1 MQTEIKSNFEKLLD
15 DGGFSNSQKEIK
27 EKNFNK
33 FLEQGFPNKR
43 IEDWKFSDLNQ
54 IISANFENLD
64 FSKKNIDKSVDVD
77 FINEF
82 EHNKIIFVD
91 GNISKIDFSY
101 EDKDGFSIKH
111 DLELDEQLNENAL
124 LNLNTAFLSSYIK
137 FTVKKGYQFQKP
149 LILYN
154 YLTSDLVSHGLN
166 LRMDINLEDG
176 CSLDIVNIA
185 NQNAKNNFLN
195 LRQKINIGKNSVLK
209 NYSLDISPTSNIKY
223 SFKDI
228 NLEKN
233 SHLEYFILSK
243 GSKFSKH
250 DINCS
255 LNNEY
260 GSVVLNG
267 IIDLNDERHHEIKT
281 KINHNEEN
289 CKSYQ
294 LIKSVLNDNSKGVYQ
309 GKIYVDSKAQKTD
322 GYQLS
327 RALLLS
333 DEVEFN
339 AKPEL
344 EIYADDVKC
353 SHGSTSGNID
363 ENSIFYLMS
372 RGLSYEQSKKLLT
385 NGFLNEVIEKITN
398 DDVKSLVKEFIGI
411 NEWILIK

>member
-1 MQTEIKSNFEKLLD
+1 MENNIKINFEDYLNKKN
-15 DGGFSNSQKEIK
+15 FSSSQKEIK
-27 EKNFNK
+27 ESNFNNFIK
-33 FLEQGFPNKR
+33 KGFPNKR
-43 IEDWKFSDLNQ
+43 IEDWKFSDLKQ
-54 IISANFENLD
+54 IITTNFENID
-64 FSKKNIDKSVDVD
+64 FSKKEEQSNIEENFRFDLK
-77 FINEF
+77 
-82 EHNKIIFVD
+82 HNKIVFIN
-91 GNISKIDFSY
+91 GIISKIDFSY
-101 EDKDGFSIKH
+101 EDEKKIIIEQNSN
-111 DLELDEQLNENAL
+111 LEKELSENSL
-124 LNLNTAFLSSYIK
+124 LNLNTAFVSNYTKIL
-137 FTVKKGYQFQKP
+137 VKSGYQFKKP
-149 LILYN
+149 LILFN
-154 YLTSDLVSHGLN
+154 YLTNDLNNNGLN
-166 LRMDINLEDG
+166 TRVDINLEDDT
-176 CSLDIVNIA
+176 SLNII
-185 NQNAKNNFLN
+185 NISNENLNNNFLN
-195 LRQKINIGKNSVLK
+195 FRQKINIGKNSILK
-209 NYSLDISPTSNIKY
+209 NYSLDINKNSNFKY
-223 SFKDI
+223 SYKDI

-260 GSVVLNG
+260 CSVVLNG
-267 IIDLNDERHHEIKT
+267 IIDLNDEKHHEIKT

-294 LIKSVLNDNSKGVYQ
+294 LIKSVLNDNSKGIYQ

-398 DDVKSLVKEFIGI
+398 EDVKSLVKEFIGI
-411 NEWILIK
+411 TE

>member
-1 MQTEIKSNFEKLLD
+1 MQNEIKSIFEKSLNEGD
-15 DGGFSNSQKEIK
+15 FSSSQKNIK
-27 EKNFNK
+27 EKSFNR
-33 FLEQGFPNKR
+33 FIEQGFPNKR

-91 GNISKIDFSY
+91 GNISKTDFSY
-101 EDKDGFSIKH
+101 EDKDRFSLKH

-137 FTVKKGYQFQKP
+137 FTVRKGYQFQKP

-176 CSLDIVNIA
+176 SSLDIVNIA

-195 LRQKINIGKNSVLK
+195 FRQKINIGKNSVLK

-223 SFKDI
+223 SFNDI
-228 NLEKN
+228 NLDKN

-243 GSKFSKH
+243 GSKFAKH

-255 LNNEY
+255 LNNDH
-260 GSVVLNG
+260 GSVSLNG
-267 IIDLNDERHHEIKT
+267 IIDLDNEKHHEIKT
-281 KINHNEEN
+281 SINHNEEN

-294 LIKSVLNDNSKGVYQ
+294 LIKSVLNENSKGVYQ
-309 GKIYVDSKAQKTD
+309 GKIYVNSKAQKTD
-322 GYQLS
+322 VYQLS
-327 RALLLS
+327 RALLLN
-333 DEVEFN
+333 DDVEFN

-372 RGLSYEQSKKLLT
+372 RGLSHAQSKKLLT

-398 DDVKSLVKEFIGI
+398 EDVKSLIKKLTGI
-411 NEWILIK
+411 QE

>member
-1 MQTEIKSNFEKLLD
+1 MQNEIKSIFEKSLNEGD
-15 DGGFSNSQKEIK
+15 FSSSHKNIK
-27 EKNFNK
+27 EKSFNR
-33 FLEQGFPNKR
+33 FIEQGFPNKR

-54 IISANFENLD
+54 IISANFKNLD
-64 FSKKNIDKSVDVD
+64 YSKKNINKNVDVD
-77 FINEF
+77 LINEF

-91 GNISKIDFSY
+91 GNISKIDFGY
-101 EDKDGFSIKH
+101 EDKDKFFLKH

-176 CSLDIVNIA
+176 SSLDIVNIA

-195 LRQKINIGKNSVLK
+195 FRQKINIGKNSVLK

-223 SFKDI
+223 SFNDI
-228 NLEKN
+228 NLDKN

-243 GSKFSKH
+243 GSKFAKH

-255 LNNEY
+255 LNNDH
-260 GSVVLNG
+260 GSVSLNG
-267 IIDLNDERHHEIKT
+267 IIDLDNEKHHEIKT
-281 KINHNEEN
+281 SINHNEEN

-294 LIKSVLNDNSKGVYQ
+294 LIKSVLNENSKGVYQ
-309 GKIYVDSKAQKTD
+309 GKIYVNSKAQKTD

-327 RALLLS
+327 RALLLN
-333 DEVEFN
+333 DDVEFN

-372 RGLSYEQSKKLLT
+372 RGLSHAQSKKLLT
-385 NGFLNEVIEKITN
+385 NGFLNEVIEKISN
-398 DDVKSLVKEFIGI
+398 KNIKSLIKKLTGI
-411 NEWILIK
+411 QE

>member
-1 MQTEIKSNFEKLLD
+1 MQTEIKSNFEKSLSEGD
-15 DGGFSNSQKEIK
+15 FSSLQKEIK

-33 FLEQGFPNKR
+33 FIEQGFPTKR

-54 IISANFENLD
+54 IISTSFENLD
-64 FSKKNIDKSVDVD
+64 FSKKDNQSSIDDD
-77 FINEF
+77 FVNEF
-82 EHNKIIFVD
+82 EHNKIFFVN

-101 EDKDGFSIKH
+101 ENEEKIILNH
-111 DLELDEQLNENAL
+111 NLELDKELNDNAL
-124 LNLNTAFLSSYIK
+124 LNLNNAFVSNYIK
-137 FTVKKGYQFQKP
+137 ITVGKGYQFQKP

-154 YLTSDLVSHGLN
+154 YLTSDLDSCGLN
-166 LRMDINLEDG
+166 MRLDINLEEDT
-176 CSLDIVNIA
+176 SLNVINIS
-185 NQNAKNNFLN
+185 NENIKNNFLN
-195 LRQKINIGKNSVLK
+195 FRQKINIGKNSVLK
-209 NYSLDISPTSNIKY
+209 NYSLDVNPTSNIKY

-228 NLEKN
+228 DLDKN

-243 GSKFSKH
+243 GSKFAKH

-267 IIDLNDERHHEIKT
+267 IIDLDKKKHHEIKT
-281 KINHNEEN
+281 LINHNEEN

-294 LIKSVLNDNSKGVYQ
+294 LIKSVLNENSKGVYQ
-309 GKIYVDSKAQKTD
+309 GKIYVNSKAQKTD

-327 RALLLS
+327 RALLLN
-333 DEVEFN
+333 ENVEFN

-372 RGLSYEQSKKLLT
+372 RGLSHAQSKRLLT

-398 DDVKSLVKEFIGI
+398 EDVKSLVKKLTDIQE
-411 NEWILIK
+411 

>member
-1 MQTEIKSNFEKLLD
+1 MQNEIKSIFEKSLNEGD
-15 DGGFSNSQKEIK
+15 FSSSQKNIK
-27 EKNFNK
+27 EKSFNR
-33 FLEQGFPNKR
+33 FIEQGFPNKR

-64 FSKKNIDKSVDVD
+64 FSKKNIDKSIDVN

-82 EHNKIIFVD
+82 EHNKIIFID

-101 EDKDGFSIKH
+101 EDKDRFSLKH

-176 CSLDIVNIA
+176 SSLDIVNIA

-195 LRQKINIGKNSVLK
+195 FRQKINIGKNSVLK

-223 SFKDI
+223 SFNDI
-228 NLEKN
+228 NLDKN

-243 GSKFSKH
+243 GSKFAKH

-255 LNNEY
+255 LNNDH
-260 GSVVLNG
+260 GSVSLNG
-267 IIDLNDERHHEIKT
+267 IIDLDNEKHHEIKT
-281 KINHNEEN
+281 SINHNEEN

-294 LIKSVLNDNSKGVYQ
+294 LIKSVLNENSKGVYQ
-309 GKIYVDSKAQKTD
+309 GKIYVNSKAQKTD

-327 RALLLS
+327 RALLLN
-333 DEVEFN
+333 DDVEFN

-372 RGLSYEQSKKLLT
+372 RGLSHAQSKKLLT
-385 NGFLNEVIEKITN
+385 NGFLNEVIEKISN
-398 DDVKSLVKEFIGI
+398 KNIKSLIKKLTGI
-411 NEWILIK
+411 QE

>member
-1 MQTEIKSNFEKLLD
+1 MQNEIKSIFEKSLNEGD
-15 DGGFSNSQKEIK
+15 FSSSQKNIK
-27 EKNFNK
+27 EKNFNR
-33 FLEQGFPNKR
+33 FIEQGFPNKR

-101 EDKDGFSIKH
+101 EDKDRFSLKH

-137 FTVKKGYQFQKP
+137 FTVRKGYQFQKP

-166 LRMDINLEDG
+166 LRMDINLEDDS
-176 CSLDIVNIA
+176 SLDIVNIA

-195 LRQKINIGKNSVLK
+195 FRQKINIGKNSVLK

-223 SFKDI
+223 SFNDI
-228 NLEKN
+228 NLDKN

-243 GSKFSKH
+243 GSKFAKH

-255 LNNEY
+255 LNNDH
-260 GSVVLNG
+260 GSVSLNG
-267 IIDLNDERHHEIKT
+267 IIDLDNEKHHEIKT
-281 KINHNEEN
+281 SINHNEEN

-294 LIKSVLNDNSKGVYQ
+294 LIKSVLNENSKGVYQ
-309 GKIYVDSKAQKTD
+309 GKIYVNSKAQKTD

-327 RALLLS
+327 RALLLN
-333 DEVEFN
+333 DDVEFN

-372 RGLSYEQSKKLLT
+372 RGLSHAQSKKLLT
-385 NGFLNEVIEKITN
+385 NGFLNEVIEKISN
-398 DDVKSLVKEFIGI
+398 KNVKSLIKKLTGI
-411 NEWILIK
+411 QE

>member
-1 MQTEIKSNFEKLLD
+1 MQNEIKLNFEKSLSE
-15 DGGFSNSQKEIK
+15 GNYSISQKEIK

-33 FLEQGFPNKR
+33 FLKQGFPNKR

-54 IISANFENLD
+54 IISTNFEKLD
-64 FSKKNIDKSVDVD
+64 FYKENKTSSIDDD

-82 EHNKIIFVD
+82 KHNKIVFIN
-91 GNISKIDFSY
+91 GNVSKIDFGY
-101 EDKDGFSIKH
+101 ENKEKIIINQ
-111 DLELDEQLNENAL
+111 DLELDNELNENVL

-137 FTVKKGYQFQKP
+137 ITINKGYQLQKP
-149 LILYN
+149 LVLYN
-154 YLTSDLVSHGLN
+154 YLTSDLDCYGLN
-166 LRMDINLEDG
+166 MRLDIDLEDDT
-176 CSLDIVNIA
+176 SMDVINIS
-185 NQNAKNNFLN
+185 NETTKNNFLN
-195 LRQKINIGKNSVLK
+195 FRQKINIGKNATLK
-209 NYSLDISPTSNIKY
+209 NYSLDINPTSNIKY

-228 NLEKN
+228 DLDKN

-243 GSKFSKH
+243 GSKFAKH

-255 LNNEY
+255 LNNDH

-267 IIDLNDERHHEIKT
+267 VIDLDNKKHHEIKT
-281 KINHNEEN
+281 SINHNEEN

-294 LIKSVLNDNSKGVYQ
+294 LIKSVLNENSKGVYQ
-309 GKIYVDSKAQKTD
+309 GKIYVNSKAQKTD

-327 RALLLS
+327 RALLLN
-333 DEVEFN
+333 DDVEFN

-372 RGLSYEQSKKLLT
+372 RGLSHAQSKKLLT
-385 NGFLNEVIEKITN
+385 NGFLNEVVEKITN
-398 DDVKSLVKEFIGI
+398 ESVKSLVKKLTGI
-411 NEWILIK
+411 QE

>member
-1 MQTEIKSNFEKLLD
+1 MQNEIKSIFDKSLNEGD
-15 DGGFSNSQKEIK
+15 FSSSQKNIK
-27 EKNFNK
+27 EKSFNR
-33 FLEQGFPNKR
+33 FIEQGFPNKR

-101 EDKDGFSIKH
+101 EDKDRFSLKH

-176 CSLDIVNIA
+176 SSLDIVNIA

-195 LRQKINIGKNSVLK
+195 FRQKINIGKNSVLK

-223 SFKDI
+223 SFNDI
-228 NLEKN
+228 NLDKN

-243 GSKFSKH
+243 GSKFAKH

-255 LNNEY
+255 LNNDH
-260 GSVVLNG
+260 GSVSLNG
-267 IIDLNDERHHEIKT
+267 IIDLDNEKHHEIKT
-281 KINHNEEN
+281 SINHNEEN

-294 LIKSVLNDNSKGVYQ
+294 LIKSVLNENSKGVYQ
-309 GKIYVDSKAQKTD
+309 GKIYVNSKAQKTD

-327 RALLLS
+327 RALLLN
-333 DEVEFN
+333 DDVEFN

-372 RGLSYEQSKKLLT
+372 RGLSHAQSKKLLT

-398 DDVKSLVKEFIGI
+398 ENVKSLIKKLTGI
-411 NEWILIK
+411 QE

>member
-1 MQTEIKSNFEKLLD
+1 MQNDIKSIFEKSLNEGD
-15 DGGFSNSQKEIK
+15 FSSSQKNIK
-27 EKNFNK
+27 EKSFNR
-33 FLEQGFPNKR
+33 FIEQGFPNKR

-77 FINEF
+77 LINEF

-101 EDKDGFSIKH
+101 EDKDKFSLKY

-124 LNLNTAFLSSYIK
+124 LNLNTAFLSSYVK

-176 CSLDIVNIA
+176 SSLDIVNIA

-195 LRQKINIGKNSVLK
+195 FRQKINIGKNSVLK

-223 SFKDI
+223 SFNDI
-228 NLEKN
+228 NLDKN

-243 GSKFSKH
+243 GSKFVKH

-255 LNNEY
+255 LNNDH
-260 GSVVLNG
+260 GSVSLNG
-267 IIDLNDERHHEIKT
+267 IIDLDNKKHHEIKT
-281 KINHNEEN
+281 SINHNEEN

-294 LIKSVLNDNSKGVYQ
+294 LIKSVLNENSKGVYQ
-309 GKIYVDSKAQKTD
+309 GKIYVNSKAQKTD
-322 GYQLS
+322 GDQLS
-327 RALLLS
+327 RALLLN
-333 DEVEFN
+333 DDVEFN

-344 EIYADDVKC
+344 EIYADDVKY
-353 SHGSTSGNID
+353 SHGSTSGNLD
-363 ENSIFYLMS
+363 ENSIFYLMT
-372 RGLSYEQSKKLLT
+372 RGLSHAQSKKLLT
-385 NGFLNEVIEKITN
+385 NGFLNEVIEKISN
-398 DDVKSLVKEFIGI
+398 KNAKSLIKILTGI
-411 NEWILIK
+411 QEWI

>member
-1 MQTEIKSNFEKLLD
+1 MQNEIKSIFEKSLNEGD
-15 DGGFSNSQKEIK
+15 FSSSQKNIK
-27 EKNFNK
+27 EKSFNR
-33 FLEQGFPNKR
+33 FIEQGFPNKR

-101 EDKDGFSIKH
+101 EDKDRFSLKH

-137 FTVKKGYQFQKP
+137 FTVRKGYQFQKP

-176 CSLDIVNIA
+176 SSLDIVNIA

-223 SFKDI
+223 SFNDI
-228 NLEKN
+228 NLDKN

-243 GSKFSKH
+243 GSKFAKH

-255 LNNEY
+255 LNNDH
-260 GSVVLNG
+260 GSVSLNG
-267 IIDLNDERHHEIKT
+267 IIDLDNEKHHEIKT
-281 KINHNEEN
+281 SINHNEEN

-294 LIKSVLNDNSKGVYQ
+294 LIKSVLNENSKGVYQ
-309 GKIYVDSKAQKTD
+309 GKIYVNSKAQKTD

-327 RALLLS
+327 RALLLN
-333 DEVEFN
+333 DDVEFN

-372 RGLSYEQSKKLLT
+372 RGLSHAQSKKLLT
-385 NGFLNEVIEKITN
+385 NGFLNEVIEKISN
-398 DDVKSLVKEFIGI
+398 KNIKSLIKKLTGI
-411 NEWILIK
+411 QE

>member
-1 MQTEIKSNFEKLLD
+1 MQNEIKSIFEKSLNEGD
-15 DGGFSNSQKEIK
+15 FSSSQKNIK
-27 EKNFNK
+27 EKNFNR
-33 FLEQGFPNKR
+33 FIEQGFPNKR

-176 CSLDIVNIA
+176 SSLDIVNIA

-195 LRQKINIGKNSVLK
+195 FRQKINIGKNSVLK

-223 SFKDI
+223 SFNDI
-228 NLEKN
+228 NLDKN
-233 SHLEYFILSK
+233 SHLEYFIFSK
-243 GSKFSKH
+243 GSKFAKH

-255 LNNEY
+255 LNNDH
-260 GSVVLNG
+260 GSVSLNG
-267 IIDLNDERHHEIKT
+267 IIDLDDEKHHEIKT
-281 KINHNEEN
+281 SIKHNEEN

-294 LIKSVLNDNSKGVYQ
+294 LIKSVLNENSKGVYQ
-309 GKIYVDSKAQKTD
+309 GKIYVNSKAQKTD

-327 RALLLS
+327 RALLLN
-333 DEVEFN
+333 DDVEFN

-372 RGLSYEQSKKLLT
+372 RGLSHAQSKKLLT
-385 NGFLNEVIEKITN
+385 NGFLNEVIEKISN
-398 DDVKSLVKEFIGI
+398 KNIKSLIKKLTGI
-411 NEWILIK
+411 QE

>member
-1 MQTEIKSNFEKLLD
+1 MENNIKLNFENYLNEKN
-15 DGGFSNSQKEIK
+15 FSNSQKEIK
-27 EKNFNK
+27 EKSFNNFIKN
-33 FLEQGFPNKR
+33 GFPNKR
-43 IEDWKFSDLNQ
+43 LEDWKFSDLKQ
-54 IISANFENLD
+54 IITTNFEDIN
-64 FSKKNIDKSVDVD
+64 FSKKEEQSNLDKNLIVD
-77 FINEF
+77 I
-82 EHNKIIFVD
+82 EHNKIVFID
-91 GNISKIDFSY
+91 GIISKIDFSY
-101 EDKDGFSIKH
+101 EDEQQVVVEQNS
-111 DLELDEQLNENAL
+111 DLEKELSRNSL
-124 LNLNTAFLSSYIK
+124 LNLNTAFVSNYTKIL
-137 FTVKKGYQFQKP
+137 VKSGYQFKKP
-149 LILYN
+149 LILFN
-154 YLTSDLVSHGLN
+154 YLSNNLN
-166 LRMDINLEDG
+166 NVGINTRLDIKLEDDA
-176 CSLDIVNIA
+176 SLNII
-185 NQNAKNNFLN
+185 NISNENLNNNFLN
-195 LRQKINIGKNSVLK
+195 FRQKINIGKNSILK
-209 NYSLDISPTSNIKY
+209 NYSLDINENSNFKY

-228 NLEKN
+228 SLEKN

-243 GSKFSKH
+243 GSKFLKH

-267 IIDLNDERHHEIKT
+267 IIDLDDKKHHEIKT
-281 KINHNEEN
+281 NINHNEEN

-294 LIKSVLNDNSKGVYQ
+294 LIKSVLNENSKGIYQ
-309 GKIYVDSKAQKTD
+309 GKIYVNSKAQKTD

-398 DDVKSLVKEFIGI
+398 NKVKSLVKKLMGI
-411 NEWILIK
+411 NE

>member
-1 MQTEIKSNFEKLLD
+1 MQNEIKSIFEKSLNEGD
-15 DGGFSNSQKEIK
+15 FSSSQKNIK
-27 EKNFNK
+27 EKSFNR
-33 FLEQGFPNKR
+33 FIEQGFPNKR

-54 IISANFENLD
+54 IISANFENLNY
-64 FSKKNIDKSVDVD
+64 SKKNIDKNVDVD
-77 FINEF
+77 LINEF

-91 GNISKIDFSY
+91 GNISKIDFNH
-101 EDKDGFSIKH
+101 EDKDKFSLKH

-176 CSLDIVNIA
+176 SSLDIVNIA

-223 SFKDI
+223 SFNDI
-228 NLEKN
+228 NLDKN

-243 GSKFSKH
+243 GSKFAKH

-255 LNNEY
+255 LNNDH
-260 GSVVLNG
+260 GSVSLNG
-267 IIDLNDERHHEIKT
+267 IIDLDNEKHHEIKT
-281 KINHNEEN
+281 SINHNEEN

-294 LIKSVLNDNSKGVYQ
+294 LIKSVLNENSKGVYQ
-309 GKIYVDSKAQKTD
+309 GKIYVNSKAQKTD

-327 RALLLS
+327 RALLLN
-333 DEVEFN
+333 DDVEFN

-372 RGLSYEQSKKLLT
+372 RGLSHAQSKKLLT
-385 NGFLNEVIEKITN
+385 NGFLNEVIEKISN
-398 DDVKSLVKEFIGI
+398 KNIKSLIKKLTGI
-411 NEWILIK
+411 QE

>member
-1 MQTEIKSNFEKLLD
+1 MQNEIKSIFEKSLNEGD
-15 DGGFSNSQKEIK
+15 FSSSQKNIK
-27 EKNFNK
+27 EKSFNR
-33 FLEQGFPNKR
+33 FIEQGFPNKR

-64 FSKKNIDKSVDVD
+64 YSKKNIDKNVDVD
-77 FINEF
+77 LINEF

-91 GNISKIDFSY
+91 GNISKIDFNH
-101 EDKDGFSIKH
+101 EDKDKFSLKH

-176 CSLDIVNIA
+176 SSLDIVNIA

-195 LRQKINIGKNSVLK
+195 FRQKINIGKNSVLK

-223 SFKDI
+223 SFNDI
-228 NLEKN
+228 NLDKN
-233 SHLEYFILSK
+233 SHLEYFIFSK
-243 GSKFSKH
+243 GSKFAKH

-255 LNNEY
+255 LNNDH
-260 GSVVLNG
+260 GSVSLNG
-267 IIDLNDERHHEIKT
+267 IIDLDNEKHHEIKT
-281 KINHNEEN
+281 SINHNEEN

-294 LIKSVLNDNSKGVYQ
+294 LIKSVLNENSKGVYQ
-309 GKIYVDSKAQKTD
+309 GKIYVNSKAQKTD

-327 RALLLS
+327 RALLLN
-333 DEVEFN
+333 DDVEFN

-372 RGLSYEQSKKLLT
+372 RGLSHAQSKKLLT
-385 NGFLNEVIEKITN
+385 NGFLNEVIEKISN
-398 DDVKSLVKEFIGI
+398 KNIKSLIKKLTGI
-411 NEWILIK
+411 QE

>member
-15 DGGFSNSQKEIK
+15 NGGFSDSQKQIK

-54 IISANFENLD
+54 IISTNFENLA
-64 FSKKNIDKSVDVD
+64 FSKKDNQSSFDIS

-82 EHNKIIFVD
+82 DHNKIVFVD
-91 GNISKIDFSY
+91 GKISKVDFSY
-101 EDKDGFSIKH
+101 ENEDKISLEK
-111 DLELDEQLNENAL
+111 DLELDNELNENVL
-124 LNLNTAFLSSYIK
+124 LNLNTAFLSKYIK
-137 FTVKKGYQFQKP
+137 ITINKGYQFKKP

-154 YLTSDLVSHGLN
+154 YLTPDLESHCLN
-166 LRMDINLEDG
+166 MRLDINLEDDA
-176 CSLDIVNIA
+176 SIDVINIS
-185 NQNAKNNFLN
+185 NKNIKNNFLN
-195 LRQKINIGKNSVLK
+195 FRQKINIGKNSVLK
-209 NYSLDISPTSNIKY
+209 NYSLDINPTSNIKY

-228 NLEKN
+228 SLDKN
-233 SHLEYFILSK
+233 SHLEYFVYSK
-243 GSKFSKH
+243 GSQFAKH

-255 LNNEY
+255 LNSDY
-260 GSVVLNG
+260 GSVALNG
-267 IIDLNDERHHEIKT
+267 IIDLDNKKHHEIKT
-281 KINHNEEN
+281 VINHNEEN

-294 LIKSVLNDNSKGVYQ
+294 LIKSVLSDNSKGVYQ
-309 GKIYVDSKAQKTD
+309 GKIYVNSVAQKTD

-327 RALLLS
+327 RALLLNE
-333 DEVEFN
+333 DVEFN

-372 RGLSYEQSKKLLT
+372 RGLSHAQSKRLLT

-398 DDVKSLVKEFIGI
+398 EDVKSLIKKLTGIIG
-411 NEWILIK
+411 WK

>member
-1 MQTEIKSNFEKLLD
+1 MQNEIKSIFEKSLNEGD
-15 DGGFSNSQKEIK
+15 FSSSQKNIK
-27 EKNFNK
+27 EKSFNR
-33 FLEQGFPNKR
+33 FIEQGFPNKR

-101 EDKDGFSIKH
+101 EDKDRFSLKH

-166 LRMDINLEDG
+166 LRMDINLEDDS
-176 CSLDIVNIA
+176 SLDIVNIA

-195 LRQKINIGKNSVLK
+195 FRQKINIGKNSVLK

-223 SFKDI
+223 SFNDI
-228 NLEKN
+228 NLDKN

-243 GSKFSKH
+243 GSKFAKH

-255 LNNEY
+255 LNNDH
-260 GSVVLNG
+260 GSVSLNG
-267 IIDLNDERHHEIKT
+267 IIDLDNEKHHEIKT
-281 KINHNEEN
+281 SINHNEEN

-294 LIKSVLNDNSKGVYQ
+294 LIKSVLNENSKGVYQ
-309 GKIYVDSKAQKTD
+309 GKIYVNSKAQKTD

-327 RALLLS
+327 RALLLN
-333 DEVEFN
+333 DDVEFN

-372 RGLSYEQSKKLLT
+372 RGLSHAQSKKLLT
-385 NGFLNEVIEKITN
+385 NGFLNEVIEKISN
-398 DDVKSLVKEFIGI
+398 KNVKSLIKKLTGI
-411 NEWILIK
+411 QE

>member
-1 MQTEIKSNFEKLLD
+1 MQNEIKSIFEKSLNEGD
-15 DGGFSNSQKEIK
+15 FSSSQKNIK
-27 EKNFNK
+27 EKSFNR
-33 FLEQGFPNKR
+33 FIEQGFPNKR

-91 GNISKIDFSY
+91 GNIFKLDFNH
-101 EDKDGFSIKH
+101 EDKDRFSLKH

-176 CSLDIVNIA
+176 SSLDIVNIA

-195 LRQKINIGKNSVLK
+195 FRQKINIGKNSVLK

-223 SFKDI
+223 SFNDI
-228 NLEKN
+228 NLDKN

-243 GSKFSKH
+243 GSKFAKH

-255 LNNEY
+255 LNNDH
-260 GSVVLNG
+260 GSVSLNG
-267 IIDLNDERHHEIKT
+267 IIDLDNEKHHEIKT
-281 KINHNEEN
+281 SINHNEEN

-294 LIKSVLNDNSKGVYQ
+294 LIKSVLNENSKGVYQ
-309 GKIYVDSKAQKTD
+309 GKIYVNSKAQKTD

-327 RALLLS
+327 RALLLN
-333 DEVEFN
+333 DDVEFN

-372 RGLSYEQSKKLLT
+372 RGLSHAQSKKLLT

-398 DDVKSLVKEFIGI
+398 ENVKSLIKKLTGI
-411 NEWILIK
+411 QEWI

>member
-1 MQTEIKSNFEKLLD
+1 MQNEIKSIFEKSLNEGD
-15 DGGFSNSQKEIK
+15 FSNSQKNIK
-27 EKNFNK
+27 EKSFNR
-33 FLEQGFPNKR
+33 FIEQGFPNKR

-64 FSKKNIDKSVDVD
+64 FSKKNIDKNVDVD
-77 FINEF
+77 LINEF

-91 GNISKIDFSY
+91 GNISKIDFNH
-101 EDKDGFSIKH
+101 EDKDKFSLKH

-176 CSLDIVNIA
+176 SSLDIVNIA

-195 LRQKINIGKNSVLK
+195 FRQKINIGKNSVLK

-223 SFKDI
+223 SFNDI
-228 NLEKN
+228 NLDKN

-243 GSKFSKH
+243 GSKFAKH

-255 LNNEY
+255 LNNDH
-260 GSVVLNG
+260 GSVSLNG
-267 IIDLNDERHHEIKT
+267 IIDLDNEKHHEIKT
-281 KINHNEEN
+281 SINHNEEN

-294 LIKSVLNDNSKGVYQ
+294 LIKSVLNENSKGVYQ
-309 GKIYVDSKAQKTD
+309 GKIYVNSKAQKTD

-327 RALLLS
+327 RALLLN
-333 DEVEFN
+333 DDVEFN

-372 RGLSYEQSKKLLT
+372 RGLSHAQSKKLLT
-385 NGFLNEVIEKITN
+385 NGFLNEVIEKISN
-398 DDVKSLVKEFIGI
+398 KNIKSLIKKLTGI
-411 NEWILIK
+411 QE

>member
-1 MQTEIKSNFEKLLD
+1 MQNEIKSIFEKSLNEGD
-15 DGGFSNSQKEIK
+15 FSSSQKNIK
-27 EKNFNK
+27 EKSFNR
-33 FLEQGFPNKR
+33 FIEQGFPNKR

-64 FSKKNIDKSVDVD
+64 YSKKNIDKNVDVD
-77 FINEF
+77 LINEF

-91 GNISKIDFSY
+91 GNISKIDFNH
-101 EDKDGFSIKH
+101 EDKDKFSLKH

-124 LNLNTAFLSSYIK
+124 LNLNTAFISSYIK
-137 FTVKKGYQFQKP
+137 LTVRKSYQFQKP

-166 LRMDINLEDG
+166 LRMDIDLEDG
-176 CSLDIVNIA
+176 SSLDIVNIA

-195 LRQKINIGKNSVLK
+195 FRQKINIGKNSVLK
-209 NYSLDISPTSNIKY
+209 NYSLDISPTLNIKY
-223 SFKDI
+223 SFNDI
-228 NLEKN
+228 NLDKN

-243 GSKFSKH
+243 GSKFAKH

-255 LNNEY
+255 LNSDH
-260 GSVVLNG
+260 GSVSLNG
-267 IIDLNDERHHEIKT
+267 IIDLDNEKHHEIKT
-281 KINHNEEN
+281 SINHNEEN

-294 LIKSVLNDNSKGVYQ
+294 LIKSVLNENSKGVYQ
-309 GKIYVDSKAQKTD
+309 GKIYVNSKAQKTD

-327 RALLLS
+327 RALLLN
-333 DEVEFN
+333 DDVEFN

-372 RGLSYEQSKKLLT
+372 RGLSHAQSKKLLT

-398 DDVKSLVKEFIGI
+398 ENVKSLIKKLTGI
-411 NEWILIK
+411 QE